1 MANVNTKEKSVLQII
16 IDLSEKL
23 QGCKLKE
30 EFLKEEKENL
40 ARLAKY
46 LNIDE
51 TSAVFLQ

>member
-23 QGCKLKE
+23 QGCKLE
-30 EFLKEEKENL
+30 EAFLKEEKENL
-40 ARLAKY
+40 EHLANY
-46 LNIDE
+46 LNVDE